1 MEKEKIII
9 ELTPAEVLMLQ
20 ELTEDMEIGYAWMVK
35 IAERVRQKVLAAY
48 EKPHMTKE
56 EFDRRIEKVKK
67 LFQGEPAEPFMV
79 KAEKV
84 ELQFFYQVE
93 EES

>member
-1 MEKEKIII
+1 MGEEKIIM

-20 ELTEDMEIGYAWMVK
+20 KLTEDMEIGYAWMVE
-35 IAERVRQKVLAAY
+35 IAESIRQKVLAAY
-48 EKPHMTKE
+48 EKPHMTRE
-56 EFDRRIEKVKK
+56 EFNGRVEEVKK
-67 LFQGEPAEPFMV
+67 LFHGEPAEHFMV